1 MLLLTL
7 LLACGEVGPPD
18 IPADGP
24 APAEAVQAVRLE
36 LHEAHQAWSEG
47 RHAEARARV
56 HSAYA
61 RWFEPLEPALRARD
75 ADGTLAVEVAF
86 GRLGARVGR
95 RGDALTVAQEV
106 QGVTREMDAL
116 VQLLP
121 QPEAA
126 PAAPAAG
133 APQAEEVAL
142 PAHLVGGG

>member
-7 LLACGEVGPPD
+7 LIACGEVAPPD
-18 IPADGP
+18 VPAEGP

-47 RHAEARARV
+47 RHAEAQARV
-56 HSAYA
+56 HSSYA

-75 ADGTLAVEVAF
+75 PDATLALEVAF
-86 GRLGARVGR
+86 GTLGARVGR
-95 RGDALTVAQEV
+95 KGDALTVAQQV
-106 QGVTREMDAL
+106 QGVTRSMDAL

-121 QPEAA
+121 QPEEAA
-126 PAAPAAG
+126 PLPPTD

-142 PAHLVGGG
+142 PPHLVGGE